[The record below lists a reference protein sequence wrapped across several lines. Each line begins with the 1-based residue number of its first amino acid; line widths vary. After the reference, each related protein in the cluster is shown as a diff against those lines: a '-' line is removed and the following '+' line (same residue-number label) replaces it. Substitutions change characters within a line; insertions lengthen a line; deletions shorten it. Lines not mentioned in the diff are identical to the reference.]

1 MVSATKINKNTP
13 FVGLINYK
21 ISRISK
27 NRILPNLYGYILK
40 TAAFLKSCRW

>member
-27 NRILPNLYGYILK
+27 NRILPNYEEGNRYEK
-40 TAAFLKSCRW
+40 FF